1 MQVTDI
7 DSGTSLSIQ
16 ALEQSGCCEREKKNA
31 SKKQTQYS
39 ERCEMTTRVLSS
51 VSEPRE
57 NSILFVFFVITR
69 LAFTRSAVCLQRGS
83 LS

>member
-16 ALEQSGCCEREKKNA
+16 ALEQSGCCERKKNA
-31 SKKQTQYS
+31 SKEQTQYS

-51 VSEPRE
+51 VSEPQE
-57 NSILFVFFVITR
+57 NSILFCIFVITR
-69 LAFTRSAVCLQRGS
+69 FAFTHWAVCLQRGS